1 MDWLKNRM
9 SEALLAV
16 NLLSRLGQPPF
27 HLVAGRR
34 KRLEMVATLV
44 TREEVSL
51 VTRLGE
57 ARGEVGE
64 AGEEEWHCRD
74 RETGQT
80 HRPP

>member
-1 MDWLKNRM
+1 VDWLKNRM
-9 SEALLAV
+9 SEALLAL
-16 NLLSRLGQPPF
+16 NLPSRLGQPPF

-57 ARGEVGE
+57 ARGEVEE
-64 AGEEEWHCRD
+64 AGGEGWHCRD